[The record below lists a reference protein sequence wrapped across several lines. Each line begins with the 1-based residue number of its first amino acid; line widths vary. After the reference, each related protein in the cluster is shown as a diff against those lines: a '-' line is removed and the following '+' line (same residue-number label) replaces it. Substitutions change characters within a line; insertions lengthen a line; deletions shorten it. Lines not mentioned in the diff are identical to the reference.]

1 MSIIIPANSAVSG
14 GFSVANSLMFN
25 SADSAYLSKTF
36 GSAGTRTKYTISLW
50 VKRSKVG
57 ATQCLFSAGTGSNN
71 SMTITFNGNDTLY
84 WNSYS
89 GDGANYDYFLDT
101 TRKFRDVSA
110 WYHIVCAFDSTQGTS
125 SNRMKIYIN
134 GVQETSFVTETYPGS
149 YSDYAFNNI
158 LHEIGQDVGA
168 GSRFFD
174 GYMAEYCGI
183 DGLQLTPTS
192 FGEFEE
198 DSEIWQPIDVS
209 ELTFGTNGFY
219 LDFED
224 SSALGDDAAGS
235 NDFATNNLAATDQGT
250 DTCTNNFSTLNLL
263 ATSSYAT
270 LSQGNNTVQGN
281 SAANSAETFS
291 TFSTGNNGKWYY
303 EIKCTARGGVG
314 NPTIGFIHTARGFR
328 LQNGEPGL
336 GGATNGSLDIRVQ
349 PDGKTFDNGAA
360 SGSAVISTYTAGDIL
375 GFAIDSDNGAFY
387 VSKNGVWQ
395 TSGNPES
402 GASRTGA
409 IKTWSPT
416 DSKVTEG
423 QSVCIGVYNT
433 ATVADANFGSPH
445 FAITSGNADGNSY
458 GDFEFAVPT
467 GYFALCTK
475 NLAEYG

>member
-1 MSIIIPANSAVSG
+1 MSIIIPANSAAAGG
-14 GFSVANSLMFN
+14 GFNVANSLMFN
-25 SADSAYLSKTF
+25 RADSAYLVHTNSGTGSYQKSTF
-36 GSAGTRTKYTISLW
+36 SAW
-50 VKRSKVG
+50 VKRSSLGTIQTMWNNQV
-57 ATQCLFSAGTGSNN
+57 QAGVNQVRIEFDAADKIYLYGEEAGGYALRALTTSVYR
-71 SMTITFNGNDTLY
+71 DT
-84 WNSYS
+84 
-89 GDGANYDYFLDT
+89 
-101 TRKFRDVSA
+101 SA
-110 WYHIVCAFDSTQGTS
+110 WYHVLVIIDTPQSTAAD
-125 SNRMKIYIN
+125 RIKLYVN
-134 GVQETSFVTETYPGS
+134 GVQVTLTFSTTPAQNANLRMNYDNTPVSVGS
-149 YSDYAFNNI
+149 TQASNY
-158 LHEIGQDVGA
+158 L
-168 GSRFFD
+168 D
-174 GYMAEYCGI
+174 GYMAEVYWI
-183 DGLQLTPTS
+183 DGTVYATS
-192 FGEFEE
+192 DFGEFDE
-198 DSEIWQPIDVS
+198 DSGIWKPIDAS
-209 ELTFGTNGFY
+209 GLTFGTNGFY

-224 SSALGDDAAGS
+224 SSALGNDAVGS
-235 NDFATNNLAATDQGT
+235 NNFTANNLAATDQGT

-270 LSQGNNTVQGN
+270 LSQGNNTVSGN
-281 SAANSAETFS
+281 TTANSAETFS

-303 EIKCTARGGVG
+303 EIKCTTRNDVG

-336 GGATNGSLDIRVQ
+336 GGATSGSLDIRVQ
-349 PDGKTFDNGAA
+349 PDGKLFENGAA
-360 SGSAVISTYTAGDIL
+360 SGSAVISTYTDGDIL

-433 ATVADANFGSPH
+433 AVADANFGSPH
-445 FAITSGNADGNSY
+445 FAISSGNADADGFGN
-458 GDFEFAVPT
+458 FEYAVPS